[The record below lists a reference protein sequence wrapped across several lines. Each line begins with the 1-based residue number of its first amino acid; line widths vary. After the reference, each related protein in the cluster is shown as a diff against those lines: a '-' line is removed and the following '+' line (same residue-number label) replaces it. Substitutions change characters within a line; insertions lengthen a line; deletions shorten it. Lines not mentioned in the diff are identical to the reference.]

1 MRLDSPTTRARATTG
16 PRAPT
21 PANARQ
27 TLPTRPITQNA
38 QNEPTNVPTPS
49 PAPQWTT
56 PRHNPARPRET
67 KSAIENR
74 TGMPQKSGQ
83 RLAWKPGSRVQEV
96 IPVKRRSPYSL
107 VDVKSVSVESIVQA
121 RAGQPCSVGTDVAKN
136 EAVLCLYWPDK
147 TFDRP
152 WRVRLPGE
160 VGVMTQKLLELKAHC
175 PLVLAM
181 ESSGTYGDVL
191 RQAAADAGIEVR
203 RVSGIAVK
211 GHAEAFDG
219 VPSQHD
225 GKDAAVI
232 AELSAQGKSAIWA
245 WQPAGGSEQD
255 QAMRYWVRRL
265 DRQQRIKQMYCGQL
279 EALLGRHWP
288 EAQRVLKP
296 SSGTLSRTLARWATP
311 QALAVDPVAAQALA
325 NIGGCWLKPEK
336 IAALLEAA
344 RHTVGVRMSDW
355 MAREM
360 KEVAQAIVDLRRQ
373 IAAARRALRALARDN
388 PSIQA
393 QAAAVGLATACVLHV
408 CLGDVRNYPHP
419 GAYRK
424 AMGLNLKERS
434 SGQYKGKLRISKRG
448 QRLCRKWIYFSALRL
463 IKTSAGV
470 KRWVAGK
477 KQRDGGK
484 AKRAV
489 IGVMRRLAMAAYQVG
504 ANGVAFDAERLF
516 GGSR

>member
-1 MRLDSPTTRARATTG
+1 MRTHENIPDPMLTQ
-16 PRAPT
+16 APT
-21 PANARQ
+21 R
-27 TLPTRPITQNA
+27 
-38 QNEPTNVPTPS
+38 TNPHPRS
-49 PAPQWTT
+49 RKQILAHHPRRPAPQKPT
-56 PRHNPARPRET
+56 PRHIPARPRKT
-67 KSAIENR
+67 KSAIENK

-83 RLAWKPGSRVQEV
+83 RLAWKPGIRRVQEV

-107 VDVKSVSVESIVQA
+107 VDVKAVSVESIVQV
-121 RAGQPCSVGTDVAKN
+121 RAGQPCSVGTDVAKR
-136 EAVLCLYWPDK
+136 EAVVCLYWPDQ

-160 VGVMTQKLLELKAHC
+160 VGVMTQKLLELKARC

-245 WQPAGGSEQD
+245 WQPGGGGGAGDSEQD

-296 SSGTLSRTLARWATP
+296 ASGTLSRTLARWATP
-311 QALAVDPVAAQALA
+311 QALAADPAAAQALA
-325 NIGGCWLKPEK
+325 NIGGRWLKPGK

-344 RHTVGVRMSDW
+344 RHTVGVRMTDW
-355 MAREM
+355 TAREM
-360 KEVAQAIVDLRRQ
+360 REVAQAIVDLRRQ
-373 IAAARRALRALARDN
+373 IAAARRALRTLAADC
-388 PSIQA
+388 PTIQA

-408 CLGDVRNYPHP
+408 CLGDVRNYPHA

-424 AMGLNLKERS
+424 AMGLNLTEHS
-434 SGQYKGKLRISKRG
+434 SGRYKGKLRISKRG

-463 IKTSAGV
+463 MQKSAGV

-489 IGVMRRLAMAAYQVG
+489 IGVMRRLALAAYQVG

-516 GGSR
+516 AGPSR

>member
-1 MRLDSPTTRARATTG
+1 
-16 PRAPT
+16 
-21 PANARQ
+21 
-27 TLPTRPITQNA
+27 
-38 QNEPTNVPTPS
+38 
-49 PAPQWTT
+49 
-56 PRHNPARPRET
+56 
-67 KSAIENR
+67 
-74 TGMPQKSGQ
+74 MPQKSGQ
-83 RLAWKPGSRVQEV
+83 RLARKPGSRVQEV
-96 IPVKRRSPYSL
+96 IPVKRRSPYSV

-121 RAGQPCSVGTDVAKN
+121 RSGQSCHVGIDVAKN

-160 VGVMTQKLLELKAHC
+160 VGIVTQKLLELKAHC

-191 RQAAADAGIEVR
+191 RQAAADAGIEVW
-203 RVSGIAVK
+203 RVSGMAVK

-232 AELSAQGKSAIWA
+232 AELSAQGKSARWA
-245 WQPAGGSEQD
+245 WQSGSEAD

-265 DRQQRIKQMYCGQL
+265 DRLQRIRQMYGGQL

-288 EAQRVLKP
+288 EAQRVLKQ
-296 SSGTLSRTLARWATP
+296 SGTLSRALARWATP
-311 QALAVDPVAAQALA
+311 AALAADPAAEEALA
-325 NIGGCWLKPEK
+325 NIGGHWLKPAK

-355 MAREM
+355 AARELQ
-360 KEVAQAIVDLRRQ
+360 EVAQAIVDLRKQ
-373 IAAARRALRALARDN
+373 IAAAKRALRKLAADC

-408 CLGDVRNYPHP
+408 CLGDVRNYPNA

-434 SGQYKGKLRISKRG
+434 SGKYKGKLTISKRG
-448 QRLCRKWIYFSALRL
+448 QRLTRKWIYFSALRWVQ
-463 IKTSAGV
+463 KSAGV
-470 KRWVAGK
+470 KRWVADK

-504 ANGVAFDAERLF
+504 ACGVAFDAERLF

>member
-1 MRLDSPTTRARATTG
+1 
-16 PRAPT
+16 
-21 PANARQ
+21 
-27 TLPTRPITQNA
+27 
-38 QNEPTNVPTPS
+38 
-49 PAPQWTT
+49 
-56 PRHNPARPRET
+56 
-67 KSAIENR
+67 
-74 TGMPQKSGQ
+74 
-83 RLAWKPGSRVQEV
+83 
-96 IPVKRRSPYSL
+96 

-121 RAGQPCSVGTDVAKN
+121 RAGQPCWVGADVAKN
-136 EAVLCLYWPDK
+136 EVVVCLYWPDK

-160 VGVMTQKLLELKAHC
+160 VGVMTRKLLELKVHC

-232 AELSAQGKSAIWA
+232 AELSAQGKSASWA
-245 WQPAGGSEQD
+245 WQGGSEQD

-279 EALLGRHWP
+279 EAQLGRHWP

-296 SSGTLSRTLARWATP
+296 SSGTLSRTLARWGTP
-311 QALAVDPVAAQALA
+311 AALAADPAAEEALA
-325 NIGGCWLKPEK
+325 KIGRRWLKPEK
-336 IAALLEAA
+336 ISALRAAA
-344 RHTVGVRMSDW
+344 RDTVGVRMNDW
-355 MAREM
+355 TAREM
-360 KEVAQAIVDLRRQ
+360 QEVAQAIVDLRKQ
-373 IAAARRALRALARDN
+373 IAAARRALRKLAAN
-388 PSIQA
+388 CPTIQS

-408 CLGDVRNYPHP
+408 CLGDVRNYPHA

-484 AKRAV
+484 GKRAV

-504 ANGVAFDAERLF
+504 ACGVAFDAERLF
-516 GGSR
+516 TGGGSSSSSSSSSR

>member
-1 MRLDSPTTRARATTG
+1 
-16 PRAPT
+16 
-21 PANARQ
+21 
-27 TLPTRPITQNA
+27 
-38 QNEPTNVPTPS
+38 
-49 PAPQWTT
+49 
-56 PRHNPARPRET
+56 
-67 KSAIENR
+67 
-74 TGMPQKSGQ
+74 
-83 RLAWKPGSRVQEV
+83 
-96 IPVKRRSPYSL
+96 
-107 VDVKSVSVESIVQA
+107 VDVKAVSVESIVQA
-121 RAGQPCSVGTDVAKN
+121 RSGQPCSIGTDVAKN

-232 AELSAQGKSAIWA
+232 AELSAQGKSARWA
-245 WQPAGGSEQD
+245 WQGGGSASD

-265 DRQQRIKQMYCGQL
+265 DRQQRIKQMHCGQL

-311 QALAVDPVAAQALA
+311 AALAADPAAAQALA
-325 NIGGCWLKPEK
+325 NIGGRWLKPGK
-336 IAALLEAA
+336 IDALLEAA

-360 KEVAQAIVDLRRQ
+360 REVAQAIVDLRRQ
-373 IAAARRALRALARDN
+373 IAAARRALRKLAADC
-388 PSIQA
+388 PTIQA
-393 QAAAVGLATACVLHV
+393 QSAAVGLATACVLHV
-408 CLGDVRNYPHP
+408 CLGDVRNYPHA

-434 SGQYKGKLRISKRG
+434 SGRYQGRLSISKRG

-463 IKTSAGV
+463 MKTSAGV
-470 KRWVAGK
+470 RQWVADK

-489 IGVMRRLAMAAYQVG
+489 IGVMRRLALAAYQVG
-504 ANGVAFDAERLF
+504 ACGVAFDAERLF
-516 GGSR
+516 GGGSSR

>member
-1 MRLDSPTTRARATTG
+1 
-16 PRAPT
+16 
-21 PANARQ
+21 
-27 TLPTRPITQNA
+27 
-38 QNEPTNVPTPS
+38 
-49 PAPQWTT
+49 
-56 PRHNPARPRET
+56 
-67 KSAIENR
+67 
-74 TGMPQKSGQ
+74 MPQKSGQ
-83 RLAWKPGSRVQEV
+83 RLAWKPGSRMQEV

-121 RAGQPCSVGTDVAKN
+121 RAGQPCWVGADVAKN
-136 EAVLCLYWPDK
+136 EVVVCLYWPDK

-160 VGVMTQKLLELKAHC
+160 VGVMTRKLLELKVHC

-232 AELSAQGKSAIWA
+232 AELSAQGKSASWA
-245 WQPAGGSEQD
+245 WQGGSEQD

-296 SSGTLSRTLARWATP
+296 SSGTLSRTLARWGTP
-311 QALAVDPVAAQALA
+311 AALAADPAAEEALA
-325 NIGGCWLKPEK
+325 KIGRRWLKPEK
-336 IAALLEAA
+336 ISALRAAA
-344 RHTVGVRMSDW
+344 RDTVGVRMNDW
-355 MAREM
+355 TAREM
-360 KEVAQAIVDLRRQ
+360 QEVAQAIVDLRKQ
-373 IAAARRALRALARDN
+373 IAAARRALRKLAAN
-388 PSIQA
+388 CPTIQS

-408 CLGDVRNYPHP
+408 CLGDVRNYPHA

-484 AKRAV
+484 GKRAV

-504 ANGVAFDAERLF
+504 ACGVAFDAERLF
-516 GGSR
+516 TGGGSSSSSSSSSR

>member
-1 MRLDSPTTRARATTG
+1 M
-16 PRAPT
+16 
-21 PANARQ
+21 
-27 TLPTRPITQNA
+27 
-38 QNEPTNVPTPS
+38 
-49 PAPQWTT
+49 
-56 PRHNPARPRET
+56 
-67 KSAIENR
+67 
-74 TGMPQKSGQ
+74 
-83 RLAWKPGSRVQEV
+83 QEV

-107 VDVKSVSVESIVQA
+107 VDVKAISVESIVQA
-121 RAGQPCSVGTDVAKN
+121 RAGQPCHVGTDVSKN
-136 EAVLCLYWPDK
+136 EVTVCLYWPDQ

-160 VGVMTQKLLELKAHC
+160 VCVMIHKLLALKAHC
-175 PLVLAM
+175 PSLTLAM

-225 GKDAAVI
+225 GKDAALI
-232 AELSAQGKSAIWA
+232 AELSAQGKSALWS
-245 WQPAGGSEQD
+245 WQKGGGGGGGGASD

-288 EAQRVLKP
+288 EAQQVLKP
-296 SSGTLSRTLARWATP
+296 SSGTLSRALARCWGTP
-311 QALAVDPVAAQALA
+311 AALAADPAAAAAALVT
-325 NIGGCWLKPEK
+325 IGGRWLKPEK
-336 IAALLEAA
+336 VAALLEAA
-344 RHTVGVRMSDW
+344 HHTVGVRMNDW

-360 KEVAQAIVDLRRQ
+360 REVAQAIVDLRKQ
-373 IAAARRALRALARDN
+373 VAAARRALRKLVAAAAAAAADR
-388 PSIQA
+388 PTTIQA
-393 QAAAVGLATACVLHV
+393 QAAAVGLTTACVLHV
-408 CLGDVRNYPHP
+408 CLGDVRNYPNA

-424 AMGLNLKERS
+424 AMGLNLTERS
-434 SGQYKGKLRISKRG
+434 SGRYKGKLSISKRG

-470 KRWVAGK
+470 KRWVAAK

-484 AKRAV
+484 GKRAV
-489 IGVMRRLAMAAYQVG
+489 IGVMRRLALAAYQVG
-504 ANGVAFDAERLF
+504 ASGVAFDAERLF
-516 GGSR
+516 AGAGGPSRR

>member
-1 MRLDSPTTRARATTG
+1 
-16 PRAPT
+16 
-21 PANARQ
+21 
-27 TLPTRPITQNA
+27 
-38 QNEPTNVPTPS
+38 
-49 PAPQWTT
+49 
-56 PRHNPARPRET
+56 
-67 KSAIENR
+67 
-74 TGMPQKSGQ
+74 MPQKSGQ

-107 VDVKSVSVESIVQA
+107 VDVKAVSVQSIVQA
-121 RAGQPCSVGTDVAKN
+121 RAAQPCSVGIDVGKH
-136 EAVLCLYWPDK
+136 EAAVCLYWPDK

-175 PLVLAM
+175 PLLLAM

-203 RVSGIAVK
+203 RVSGMAVK

-232 AELSAQGKSAIWA
+232 AELAHQGKSASWA
-245 WQPAGGSEQD
+245 WQPRGGGGSEAD

-265 DRQQRIKQMYCGQL
+265 DRQQRIKQMHCGQL
-279 EALLGRHWP
+279 EALLARHWP

-311 QALAVDPVAAQALA
+311 AALAADPAAAQALA
-325 NIGGCWLKPEK
+325 KIGGPWLKCEK

-360 KEVAQAIVDLRRQ
+360 REVAQAIVDLRKQ
-373 IAAARRALRALARDN
+373 IAAARRALRKLAQDN
-388 PSIQA
+388 QPIQA

-408 CLGDVRNYPHP
+408 CLGDVRNYPHG

-434 SGQYKGKLRISKRG
+434 SGRYKGRLSISKRG

-463 IKTSAGV
+463 MKTSAGV
-470 KRWVAGK
+470 KRWVTAK

-504 ANGVAFDAERLF
+504 ACGVAFDAERLF
-516 GGSR
+516 APSR

>member
-1 MRLDSPTTRARATTG
+1 
-16 PRAPT
+16 
-21 PANARQ
+21 
-27 TLPTRPITQNA
+27 
-38 QNEPTNVPTPS
+38 
-49 PAPQWTT
+49 
-56 PRHNPARPRET
+56 
-67 KSAIENR
+67 
-74 TGMPQKSGQ
+74 MPQKSGQ
-83 RLAWKPGSRVQEV
+83 RLAWKPGSRMQEV

-107 VDVKSVSVESIVQA
+107 VDVKGVSVESIVQA
-121 RAGQPCSVGTDVAKN
+121 RAGQACWVGADVAKN
-136 EAVLCLYWPDK
+136 EVVVCLYWQDK

-160 VGVMTQKLLELKAHC
+160 VGVMIHKLLELKARC
-175 PLVLAM
+175 PLTLAM

-245 WQPAGGSEQD
+245 WQGGGGGGGGGGASESD

-296 SSGTLSRTLARWATP
+296 SSGTLSRTLARWGTP
-311 QALAVDPVAAQALA
+311 AALAADPAAEEALA
-325 NIGGCWLKPEK
+325 KIGRRWLKPEK
-336 IAALLEAA
+336 IAALLAAA

-355 MAREM
+355 TAREM
-360 KEVAQAIVDLRRQ
+360 REVAQAIVDLRQ
-373 IAAARRALRALARDN
+373 QVAAAKRALRKLVAATAATATATATATAADC
-388 PSIQA
+388 PTIQA

-408 CLGDVRNYPHP
+408 CLGDVRNYPNA

-434 SGQYKGKLRISKRG
+434 SGRYKGKLRISKRG

-470 KRWVAGK
+470 KRWVAAK

-484 AKRAV
+484 GKGKRAV
-489 IGVMRRLAMAAYQVG
+489 IGVMRRLALAAYQVG
-504 ANGVAFDAERLF
+504 ACGVAFDAERLF
-516 GGSR
+516 SGGGSSR

>member
-1 MRLDSPTTRARATTG
+1 
-16 PRAPT
+16 
-21 PANARQ
+21 
-27 TLPTRPITQNA
+27 
-38 QNEPTNVPTPS
+38 
-49 PAPQWTT
+49 
-56 PRHNPARPRET
+56 
-67 KSAIENR
+67 
-74 TGMPQKSGQ
+74 MPQKSGP

-96 IPVKRRSPYSL
+96 IPVKRRSPYSV
-107 VDVKSVSVESIVQA
+107 VDVKSVSVESIVPVRSGQA
-121 RAGQPCSVGTDVAKN
+121 CHVGTDVAKH
-136 EAVLCLYWPDK
+136 EAVLCLYWPDQ

-160 VGVMTQKLLELKAHC
+160 VGLVTRKLVELKAHC

-191 RQAAADAGIEVR
+191 RQAATDAGLEVR

-232 AELSAQGKSAIWA
+232 AELSAQGKGANWA
-245 WQPAGGSEQD
+245 WQARPEQD
-255 QAMRYWVRRL
+255 QAMRYWVRKL
-265 DRQQRIKQMYCGQL
+265 DTQQRIKQIYCGKL
-279 EALLGRHWP
+279 EALLARHWP
-288 EAQRVLKP
+288 EAQRVLKQAG
-296 SSGTLSRTLARWATP
+296 GTLSRAVARWGTP
-311 QALAVDPVAAQALA
+311 AALAADPAAAKALA
-325 NIGGCWLKPEK
+325 NIGGRWLKPEK

-344 RHTVGVRMSDW
+344 RETVGVRTSDW
-355 MAREM
+355 TAREM
-360 KEVAQAIVDLRRQ
+360 REVAQAIVDLRKQ
-373 IAAARRALRALARDN
+373 IAAARRALRKLAADH

-408 CLGDVRNYPHP
+408 CLGDVRNYPNG

-424 AMGLNLKERS
+424 AMGLNLKEHS
-434 SGQYKGKLRISKRG
+434 SGTYRGKLMISKRG
-448 QRLCRKWIYFSALRL
+448 QRLTRKWLYFSALRL
-463 IKTSAGV
+463 MQSSAGV
-470 KRWVAGK
+470 KRWVAAK

-504 ANGVAFDAERLF
+504 ARGVAFDAGRLF
-516 GGSR
+516 SGSR